1 MGMFLEIVES
11 VRRCRDLGV
20 LHRDIKDENILVD
33 LSTGATKLID
43 FGSGR
48 FHQSEQKPSMKSQE
62 TEDRVYT
69 EFRGTRVYSPPE
81 WIRDGEYRAE
91 GLTTWSLGV
100 LLYDM
105 LSGDIPFTSD
115 GQILRGQLPS
125 CPHLKISKEAMD
137 LVKSCLTVNT
147 SLRITLDNILKHP
160 WLSESCPSSAKLS
173 SMSMTSLMSSSLTSQ
188 TLKSAEEKTRA

>member
-1 MGMFLEIVES
+1 MGGL
-11 VRRCRDLGV
+11 
-20 LHRDIKDENILVD
+20 KKN
-33 LSTGATKLID
+33 
-43 FGSGR
+43 
-48 FHQSEQKPSMKSQE
+48 SEKIQQ

-81 WIRDGEYRAE
+81 WVRDGEYRAE

-125 CPHLKISKEAMD
+125 CPHLKISEGAMD
-137 LVKSCLTVNT
+137 LVKRFFTVNDI
-147 SLRITLDNILKHP
+147 SDVLITDITDFRERRGEDQDLK
-160 WLSESCPSSAKLS
+160 
-173 SMSMTSLMSSSLTSQ
+173 
-188 TLKSAEEKTRA
+188 